1 MKRCFEF
8 CLSLMSFAVAMTAVG
23 GETNALAAAG
33 IFLECESFDR
43 LGGWTVETQSMRQ
56 LGSSYV
62 MAHGYGRSVEDAV
75 TAVKAPEAGEYTVWA
90 RTRNWNAEWTKGA
103 AGKFL
108 VSVASKEKAGGKW
121 NSATLGADSVGGW
134 HWQRAGTVKL
144 EKGFRYEVR
153 LHDLTGFSGRCDALY
168 LTTEGTVPPSGGAEL
183 DAWRHERTGVKVIDC
198 AKTYDLIVVGGGMAG
213 ACAAIA
219 VAELRITAVG
229 ALRRRNSTGS
239 LSITMSGP
247 ANFVRLANTARL

>member
-75 TAVKAPEAGEYTVWA
+75 TTSPIGPVTA
-90 RTRNWNAEWTKGA
+90 
-103 AGKFL
+103 
-108 VSVASKEKAGGKW
+108 
-121 NSATLGADSVGGW
+121 SATVS
-134 HWQRAGTVKL
+134 RAS
-144 EKGFRYEVR
+144 RSSSSMR
-153 LHDLTGFSGRCDALY
+153 MARRSGSSIH
-168 LTTEGTVPPSGGAEL
+168 P
-183 DAWRHERTGVKVIDC
+183 
-198 AKTYDLIVVGGGMAG
+198 
-213 ACAAIA
+213 
-219 VAELRITAVG
+219 TA
-229 ALRRRNSTGS
+229 S
-239 LSITMSGP
+239 
-247 ANFVRLANTARL
+247 ARFPV